1 MTQTITIPEGYMQ
14 DAKGRLVPQDMV
26 KPGDLLID
34 QTVRAMHADA
44 GKLSAEI
51 ARFKGK
57 CFDDVAS
64 ALDLLAEQYGDQR
77 GGAKGNVTLTS
88 HDGCLK
94 VQVAVSDRF
103 TFGPELQAAKNLIDR
118 CIEAWSEGSR
128 DEIRAL
134 VNSAFEVGQ
143 EGTINR
149 SAVLGL
155 RRHNIDDPTWK
166 QAMEALTD
174 SIRVIGSATYV
185 RFYHR
190 PNARAKWQA
199 VPLDLASAETPASS
213 SEGEAA

>member
-1 MTQTITIPEGYMQ
+1 MTHPVTIPDGYMLN
-14 DAKGRLVPQDMV
+14 AKGHLVPEKLV
-26 KPGDLLID
+26 KPADKLID
-34 QTVRAMHADA
+34 QTVRAMHDHAA
-44 GKLSAEI
+44 TLSAQI
-51 ARFKGK
+51 SRFKGH
-57 CFDDVAS
+57 CFDDVS
-64 ALDLLAEQYGDQR
+64 TTLDLLGEQYGDKR

-103 TFGPELQAAKNLIDR
+103 TFGPELQAAKNLIDQ

-155 RRHNIDDPTWK
+155 RRHDINDPTWK

-174 SIRVIGSATYV
+174 SIRIIGSNTYV
-185 RFYHR
+185 RFYRR

-199 VPLDLASAETPASS
+199 VALDLASADAPTATT
-213 SEGEAA
+213 EGEAA